1 MPLYIYDN
9 VSLMHMCA
17 KLHQSYL
24 TLCNP
29 TDCSPPGSSVQD
41 SSGKSTGVGC
51 SVLFKGVFLTQGSN
65 PCLLSPALAG
75 GFFTTST
82 SLEALLYCSDSQ
94 NCSPNQNH
102 LECLLKHISG
112 PLPPSFYLKRPGVS
126 PKI

>member
-51 SVLFKGVFLTQGSN
+51 SVLFKGVFLTRGSN

-75 GFFTTST
+75 GFFTTSA
-82 SLEALLYCSDSQ
+82 LWEALH
-94 NCSPNQNH
+94 PV
-102 LECLLKHISG
+102 
-112 PLPPSFYLKRPGVS
+112 LPI
-126 PKI
+126 PKICPQGQDKMHMNQKFYRGATC